1 MGAMSVLGLGFP
13 EGVGLGV
20 GVGVAVP
27 EGVGVG
33 VPVPVGVGVAVP
45 AGVGDGD
52 GVDVDPPAV
61 EDVPEGVEFDAD
73 GVLKLPPVSLPSNSP
88 PLYMAAASLAILS
101 SSL

>member
-1 MGAMSVLGLGFP
+1 MSVWGLEFP

-20 GVGVAVP
+20 GVGVVIP

-33 VPVPVGVGVAVP
+33 VPVPVGVGVAV
-45 AGVGDGD
+45 GVG
-52 GVDVDPPAV
+52 VDPPAV
-61 EDVPEGVEFDAD
+61 EDDDEDCEELLEEVEFEGV
-73 GVLKLPPVSLPSNSP
+73 GVLKLPPVSLPSNSV

>member
-1 MGAMSVLGLGFP
+1 MLGLGFP
-13 EGVGLGV
+13 DGVGLGV
-20 GVGVAVP
+20 GVGVPVP

-45 AGVGDGD
+45 ADVGDGDGD

-88 PLYMAAASLAILS
+88 PLYIAAANFAILS